1 MGKLTLIA
9 AMSLNGV
16 IGSDNAIPWNCPE
29 DLKHFKDTTM
39 GNVVIMGR
47 KTFES
52 LGSKPLPGR
61 ANIVITSKY
70 IEGFQNNLY
79 IVSDIKATMTLA
91 NRLGVPDKKIFIIGG
106 GELYRQTIDI
116 ADKLIISHIHKPVK
130 GNVKFPDINLE
141 KWMVEKIDHRLSGD
155 IPFSIIHYTK

>member
-1 MGKLTLIA
+1 MVKLTLIA

-52 LGSKPLPGR
+52 MGSKPLPGR

-91 NRLGVPDKKIFIIGG
+91 NRLAVPDKKIFIIGG

-141 KWMVEKIDHRLSGD
+141 KWMVEKIDHRLSGE